1 MLKVTAVVEAE
12 PEIVLA
18 GLLAGIT
25 CLRSKNAV
33 ELAASE
39 VAEAIATPSMLRVKV
54 EVDVAV
60 LATTML
66 VTIAVAEVEDTV

>member
-25 CLRSKNAV
+25 CFKSIKVV
-33 ELAASE
+33 ELADKE
-39 VAEAIATPSMLRVKV
+39 TAEATATPSMLIVNV

-60 LATTML
+60 LATAML
-66 VTIAVAEVEDTV
+66 VTIAVAEVDDTV